1 MGNEVEFI
9 ELEEELLPALAVG
22 VRRLSDGVHA
32 LKLTLE
38 TLSEQVRVL
47 KEESVKLTH
56 LLEANKELLDEER
69 RKLAKHI
76 EELNRMFEDFM
87 GRLDKSVKAILDLGL
102 EGVDRK
108 LRELSDR
115 IAEAS
120 QEVQAS
126 RLENRERTAVVM
138 GEISDLRGEV
148 YELKSRIADLSKL
161 VYELDMRVRRLEE
174 SLATGIREVKL
185 LISELS
191 LSMRKA

>member
-38 TLSEQVRVL
+38 TLSEQVKVL
-47 KEESVKLTH
+47 REESVKLAH

-69 RKLAKHI
+69 KKLAKHV
-76 EELNRMFEDFM
+76 EDLNEMFEDFM
-87 GRLDKSVKAILDLGL
+87 SRLDKSVKAALDLGL

-108 LRELSDR
+108 LRELNDR
-115 IAEAS
+115 VAEAS

-126 RLENRERTAVVM
+126 RLESRERTAIVM

-148 YELKSRIADLSKL
+148 YELKSRISDLSKL
-161 VYELDMRVRRLEE
+161 VYELDMRIRRLEE
-174 SLATGIREVKL
+174 NLTAGIKEVKL
-185 LISELS
+185 LIGELS
-191 LSMRKA
+191 LNMRKA

>member
-38 TLSEQVRVL
+38 TLSEQVKVL
-47 KEESVKLTH
+47 REESVKLAH

-69 RKLAKHI
+69 KKLAKHV
-76 EELNRMFEDFM
+76 EELNEMFEDFM
-87 GRLDKSVKAILDLGL
+87 SRLDKSVKAALDLGL

-108 LRELSDR
+108 LRELNDR
-115 IAEAS
+115 VAEAS

-126 RLENRERTAVVM
+126 RLESRERTAVVM

-148 YELKSRIADLSKL
+148 YELKSRVSDLSKL
-161 VYELDMRVRRLEE
+161 VYELDMRIRRLEE
-174 SLATGIREVKL
+174 NLVAGIKEVKL
-185 LISELS
+185 LIGELS
-191 LSMRKA
+191 LNMRKT